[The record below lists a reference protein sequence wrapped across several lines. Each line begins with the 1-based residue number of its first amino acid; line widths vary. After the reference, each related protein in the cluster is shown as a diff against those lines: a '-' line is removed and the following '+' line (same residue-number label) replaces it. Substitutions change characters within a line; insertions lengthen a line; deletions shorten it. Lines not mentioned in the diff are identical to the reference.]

1 MKIALD
7 AMGGDAAPET
17 TVAGAVRA
25 ARELPVEIV
34 LVGRRD
40 AIEQS
45 LSHYPHR
52 PENLSV
58 VHASEVIGMDE
69 PPVSS
74 IRKKRDSSINV
85 GVGLLKEKRVG
96 AFVSAGNTG
105 AVVSASTLLVGLLP
119 GIERPGIAILLPGV
133 KGDTLLIDVG
143 ANVDPKPLHLIQY
156 ALMGEAYVRCVL
168 GKARPT
174 VGLLNVGEE
183 ESKGTDFSRET
194 YGMLEASGLNFVGN
208 VEGHDIFSGEFDVI
222 VCDGFAGNVA
232 LKTAESLA
240 HAISVLLKRSLA
252 MSPITRL
259 GAWLAR
265 DAFVQLR
272 KEIDYAEHGGAP
284 LLGVDGVSII
294 AHGASSGKAIKN
306 AIRAAYESVRHELNR
321 HMVDAVNL
329 YAQHA
334 RSWSPTGK
342 AHSAGTPA
350 PPPLG
355 AGPAPR
361 GATSRPPIGGDAT
374 MPPTAED
381 RGATAG

>member
-25 ARELPVEIV
+25 AREFQADIV
-34 LVGRRD
+34 LVGQRD
-40 AIEQS
+40 AIERA
-45 LSHYPHR
+45 LAGYPRR
-52 PENLSV
+52 PGNLSII
-58 VHASEVIGMDE
+58 HAPEVIGMDE
-69 PPVSS
+69 SPVAS
-74 IRKKRDSSINV
+74 IRKKRESSINV
-85 GVGLLKEKRVG
+85 GVDLLKEKQVD

-133 KGDTLLIDVG
+133 DGDTLLIDVG
-143 ANVDPKPLHLIQY
+143 ANIDPKPLHLLQY

-183 ESKGTDFSRET
+183 EAKGTEFTKET
-194 YGMLEASGLNFVGN
+194 YGLLEASGINFVGN
-208 VEGHDIFSGEFDVI
+208 VEGHDIFTGEVNVI

-240 HAISVLLKRSLA
+240 RAINRLLKRSLV

-265 DAFVQLR
+265 DAFLQLR

-306 AIRAAYESVRHELNR
+306 AIRVAYESVRHELNR
-321 HMVDAVNL
+321 NMVEAI
-329 YAQHA
+329 HA
-334 RSWSPTGK
+334 SAARLSPRE
-342 AHSAGTPA
+342 SP
-350 PPPLG
+350 
-355 AGPAPR
+355 
-361 GATSRPPIGGDAT
+361 
-374 MPPTAED
+374 
-381 RGATAG
+381 

>member
-1 MKIALD
+1 MRIALD

-34 LVGRRD
+34 LVGQRE
-40 AIEQS
+40 AIEKHLASYSQ
-45 LSHYPHR
+45 R
-52 PENLSV
+52 PANLSLL
-58 VHASEVIGMDE
+58 HAAEVIGME
-69 PPVSS
+69 ESPVAS

-85 GVGLLKEKRVG
+85 GLGLLKEKQVD

-105 AVVSASTLLVGLLP
+105 AVMSASMFLVGLLP

-143 ANVDPKPLHLIQY
+143 ANIDPKPIHLLQY

-183 ESKGTDFSRET
+183 ESKGTEFMKEA
-194 YGMLEASGLNFVGN
+194 YGMLEGSGVNFAGN
-208 VEGHDIFSGEFDVI
+208 VEGHDIFTGEYDVI

-240 HAISVLLKRSLA
+240 HAINVLLKRSLA

-265 DAFVQLR
+265 DAFRQLR
-272 KEIDYAEHGGAP
+272 KEVDYAEHGGAP

-294 AHGASSGKAIKN
+294 AHGASGGKAIKN
-306 AIRAAYESVRHELNR
+306 AIRVAYESVRHELNR
-321 HMVDAVNL
+321 NMVDAINL
-329 YAQHA
+329 YSQHA
-334 RSWSPTGK
+334 
-342 AHSAGTPA
+342 
-350 PPPLG
+350 
-355 AGPAPR
+355 GP
-361 GATSRPPIGGDAT
+361 S
-374 MPPTAED
+374 
-381 RGATAG
+381 